1 MAGSETISA
10 TDFKAK
16 CLEILDRISNREL
29 ERAVV
34 TKRGRVVA
42 VLVRPEDEADQIRR
56 LHGFMRGSVV
66 VPPGTDLTEPTVDE
80 PFSAVRGKL
89 HE

>member
-1 MAGSETISA
+1 MPGSETISA
-10 TDFKAK
+10 TEFKAK
-16 CLEILDRISNREL
+16 CLEILDRISSRQL

-42 VLVRPEDEADQIRR
+42 VLVRPEDEADQVRR
-56 LHGFMRGSVV
+56 LHGFMRDSVV
-66 VPPGTDLTEPTVDE
+66 IPSGIDLTAPTFDE
-80 PFSAVRGKL
+80 PLSARRGKL

>member
-1 MAGSETISA
+1 MSGSETISA
-10 TDFKAK
+10 TEFKAK
-16 CLEILDRISNREL
+16 CLEILDRISSHQL

-42 VLVRPEDEADQIRR
+42 VLVRPEDEADQVRR

-66 VPPGTDLTEPTVDE
+66 IPSGIDLTAPTLVEPL
-80 PFSAVRGKL
+80 SAGRGKL